1 MRIAVFSDSYKPCV
15 SGVVNSLDTFG
26 RELRKMGHQWYIFAP
41 TYPGYVDDEPGVFR
55 FVSVAAPTNPDYR
68 LAIPLSLAVCRRLRE
83 LQIDVV
89 HTHSPFLM
97 GGLGARAARRLK
109 LPLVF
114 TYHTLYE
121 EYVHYS
127 PVARG
132 FARRLMRRISKQ
144 YCNRCDTVI
153 VPTQAIRELL
163 DRYGVQTEVVVNP
176 TGIDLS
182 RYENLDRSFLRVNY
196 GIPADHRVLLFVGRL
211 GKEKNVHF
219 LIRAFSKIAD
229 EDDKVTLVMVG
240 GGPERADLEEFARSL
255 GVQQRVIFAGPKQPG
270 EMPTVYAG
278 ADIFVFTSTTDT
290 QGMVI
295 TEAMA
300 AGLPVVAVKAYGSGN
315 VVDHGV
321 NGLLTSVDEAEFA
334 TAVTTL
340 LRDASLFSRLALGTR
355 QKAEEMSS
363 TRCAKR
369 LEQVYLA
376 AIEKKARVQKR
387 WNTPN
392 GGFGS

>member
-1 MRIAVFSDSYKPCV
+1 MRIAVFSDSYKPYV

-321 NGLLTSVDEAEFA
+321 NGLLTSVDEAEF
-334 TAVTTL
+334 
-340 LRDASLFSRLALGTR
+340 RDRCYH
-355 QKAEEMSS
+355 SS
-363 TRCAKR
+363 
-369 LEQVYLA
+369 
-376 AIEKKARVQKR
+376 
-387 WNTPN
+387 
-392 GGFGS
+392 

>member
-1 MRIAVFSDSYKPCV
+1 MRIAVFSDSYKPYV

>member
-1 MRIAVFSDSYKPCV
+1 MRIAVFSDSYKPYV

-196 GIPADHRVLLFVGRL
+196 GIPADHRVLLSVGRL

>member
-1 MRIAVFSDSYKPCV
+1 MKIAVFSDSYKPYV

-26 RELRKMGHQWYIFAP
+26 RELRKMGHMLYVFAP
-41 TYPGYVDDEPGVFR
+41 AYPGYADDEPGIFR
-55 FVSVAAPTNPDYR
+55 FLSVAAPTNPDYR
-68 LAIPLSLAVCRRLRE
+68 LTIPLSPAVGRRLRE
-83 LQIDVV
+83 LQVDVV

-114 TYHTLYE
+114 TYHTVYE

-127 PVARG
+127 PVARDL
-132 FARRLMRRISKQ
+132 ARRLMRRISKR
-144 YCNRCDTVI
+144 YCDKCDTVI
-153 VPTQAIRELL
+153 VPTQAIRDLL
-163 DRYGVQTEVVVNP
+163 RRYGVQTEVVVNP

-182 RYENLDRSFLRVNY
+182 RYENLDRSFLRVKH
-196 GIPADHRVLLFVGRL
+196 GIPADNRILLFVGRL

-219 LIRAFSKIAD
+219 MIRAFARIAD
-229 EDDKVTLVMVG
+229 EDDRVTLVMVG
-240 GGPERADLEEFARSL
+240 GGPEQADLEQLTRDL
-255 GVQQRVIFAGPKQPG
+255 GLEQRVIFAGPMPPAAL
-270 EMPTVYAG
+270 PTVYAG

-315 VVDHGV
+315 VVDDGV
-321 NGLLTSVDEAEFA
+321 DGLLTSVDEAEFA
-334 TAVTTL
+334 SAVVTL
-340 LRDASLFSRLALGTR
+340 LRDTSLFSRLASGTR
-355 QKAEEMSS
+355 RKAEELSS
-363 TRCAKR
+363 TRCAQR

-376 AIEKKARVQKR
+376 AVEKKTRELGR
-387 WNTPN
+387 
-392 GGFGS
+392 

>member
-1 MRIAVFSDSYKPCV
+1 LRIAVFSDSYKPYV

>member
-1 MRIAVFSDSYKPCV
+1 MTSPGFFALCP
-15 SGVVNSLDTFG
+15 SLPN
-26 RELRKMGHQWYIFAP
+26 P
-41 TYPGYVDDEPGVFR
+41 TIVWPFR
-55 FVSVAAPTNPDYR
+55 CHCCMQAASR
-68 LAIPLSLAVCRRLRE
+68 AR
-83 LQIDVV
+83 IDVV

-97 GGLGARAARRLK
+97 GGSTRAARRLK

-114 TYHTLYE
+114 TYHTVYE

-132 FARRLMRRISKQ
+132 LAKRLMRMISRR
-144 YCNRCDTVI
+144 YCNDCDTVI
-153 VPTQAIRELL
+153 VPTQAIRDLL

-182 RYENLDRSFLRVNY
+182 RYERLDRGFLRQKL
-196 GIPADHRVLLFVGRL
+196 GIPADHRILLFVGRL

-219 LIRAFSKIAD
+219 LIRAFSRIAQ
-229 EDDKVTLVMVG
+229 EDDRVTLVMVG
-240 GGPERADLEEFARSL
+240 GGPERVDLEQLARSL
-255 GVQQRVIFAGPKQPG
+255 GMEQKVVFAGAMQPG
-270 EMPTVYAG
+270 DMPTVYAG
-278 ADIFVFTSTTDT
+278 GDIFVFTSTTDT

-315 VVDHGV
+315 VVDHGI

-334 TAVTTL
+334 AAVVAL

-369 LEQVYLA
+369 LEQVYLSA
-376 AIEKKARVQKR
+376 VEKKARVQR
-387 WNTPN
+387 RQNASN
-392 GGFGS
+392 GGLSSCDQA

>member
-1 MRIAVFSDSYKPCV
+1 MRIAVFSDSYKPYV

-41 TYPGYVDDEPGVFR
+41 GYPGYVDDEPGVFR
-55 FVSVAAPTNPDYR
+55 FLSIAAPTNPDYR

-132 FARRLMRRISKQ
+132 LARRLMRTISKH
-144 YCNRCDTVI
+144 YCDKCDTVI

-163 DRYGVQTEVVVNP
+163 GRYGVQTEVVVNP

-182 RYENLDRSFLRVNY
+182 RYENLDRSLLRVEF
-196 GIPADHRVLLFVGRL
+196 GIPANHRVLLSVGRL

-219 LIRAFSKIAD
+219 LIRAFSRIAD

-240 GGPERADLEEFARSL
+240 GGPERADLEALARSL
-255 GVQQRVIFAGPKQPG
+255 GLERRVIVAGSKQPSD
-270 EMPTVYAG
+270 MPTIYAG
-278 ADIFVFTSTTDT
+278 ADVFIFASTTDT

-315 VVDHGV
+315 VVDHGI
-321 NGLLTSVDEAEFA
+321 NGLLTPVDEAEFA
-334 TAVTTL
+334 AAVMAV

-355 QKAEEMSS
+355 EKAEEMSS
-363 TRCAKR
+363 ARCAKR

-376 AIEKKARVQKR
+376 AMEKKARVERR
-387 WNTPN
+387 WNAPN